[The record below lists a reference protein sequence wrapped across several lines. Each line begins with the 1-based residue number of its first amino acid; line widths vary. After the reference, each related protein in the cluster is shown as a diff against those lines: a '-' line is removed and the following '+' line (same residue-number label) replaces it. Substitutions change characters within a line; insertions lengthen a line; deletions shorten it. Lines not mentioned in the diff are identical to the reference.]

1 MEVTRRD
8 VLQLIGIA
16 AVVGTTSRQALAA
29 TLTPDRLL
37 AFQAL
42 GNVTLLHLTDTHA
55 TLLPVYYREP
65 NTLIEVGEWKNTPP
79 YVTGEGRL
87 PQRLWV

>member
-8 VLQLIGIA
+8 LLQLIGIA
-16 AVVGTTSRQALAA
+16 GVVGATSRQALAA
-29 TLTPDRLL
+29 ALTPDRLL

-55 TLLPVYYREP
+55 TLLPITASLTHWLRSESGK
-65 NTLIEVGEWKNTPP
+65 T
-79 YVTGEGRL
+79 RL
-87 PQRLWV
+87 PM